1 MGLWEDAQRLIE
13 TLQSVAARLGA
24 FRGSPVQKEYTD
36 HLQRRLVPLVERLR
50 SMIDERTDRSEILG
64 AMAEIKAVMYEVN
77 GAATKGEMD
86 IFPEGLLNRFWQLST
101 IFQEQQYHG
110 ERP

>member
-1 MGLWEDAQRLIE
+1 MGLREDTQRLLE
-13 TLQSVAARLGA
+13 TLQAVAARLGA

-36 HLQRRLVPLVERLR
+36 HLQRRLVPLVEDLRL
-50 SMIDERTDRSEILG
+50 MIEERTDRPEILR
-64 AMAEIKAVMYEVN
+64 AMAEIKEVMSEVN
-77 GAATKGEMD
+77 GAATKGEMA

-101 IFQEQQYHG
+101 IFQEQRYRD

>member
-1 MGLWEDAQRLIE
+1 MGLWEDAQRLLE
-13 TLQSVAARLGA
+13 TLQSVGARLGA
-24 FRGSPVQKEYTD
+24 FRGSPVQREYTE
-36 HLQRRLVPLVERLR
+36 HLQRRLVPLVEDLRLL
-50 SMIDERTDRSEILG
+50 INKRTDHSEILG

-101 IFQEQQYHG
+101 IFQG
-110 ERP
+110 ERYRDERL